1 MDTKSSNTTFWKHHV
16 EQCVQSGNTQ
26 AAYCREQGLIVSQ
39 MGYWYRKLN
48 AQSTGT
54 WLPVEVKTAPG
65 SPSMDLLLAGDRCL
79 RIAPGFDEA
88 LLKQIIMAVES
99 VS

>member
-1 MDTKSSNTTFWKHHV
+1 MDTKSSNAAFWKHHV

-48 AQSTGT
+48 ADRPGT
-54 WLPVEVKTAPG
+54 WLPVEMKPETG
-65 SPSMDLLLAGDRCL
+65 SSSIDLLLAGDRCL
-79 RIAPGFDEA
+79 RIAPGFDQI
-88 LLKQIIMAVES
+88 LLKQIILAVES

>member
-1 MDTKSSNTTFWKHHV
+1 MDTKSSNAAFWKHHV
-16 EQCVQSGNTQ
+16 DQCVQSGNTQ

-54 WLPVEVKTAPG
+54 WLPVEVKAAPG
-65 SPSMDLLLAGDRCL
+65 SPSMDLLLAGGRCL
-79 RIAPGFDEA
+79 RVAPGFDEA
-88 LLKQIIMAVES
+88 LLKQIILAVES

>member
-1 MDTKSSNTTFWKHHV
+1 MDSKSSNAAFWKHHV
-16 EQCVQSGNTQ
+16 DQCVHSGDTQ

-54 WLPVEVKTAPG
+54 WLPVEVKAAPG
-65 SPSMDLLLAGDRCL
+65 SSSMDLILAGDRCL
-79 RIAPGFDEA
+79 RIAPGFDAA
-88 LLKQIIMAVES
+88 LLKQIIMALES

>member
-1 MDTKSSNTTFWKHHV
+1 M
-16 EQCVQSGNTQ
+16 QSGSTQ
-26 AAYCREQGLIVSQ
+26 AAYCREQGLVVSQ

-48 AQSTGT
+48 TDQAGT
-54 WLPVEVKTAPG
+54 WLPVVVKPASG
-65 SPSMDLLLAGDRCL
+65 SSMDLVLVGDRCL

-99 VS
+99 IS